1 MFWSA
6 THCNASENY
15 FCDLTATRD
24 FFMPIHH
31 GDADISP
38 QLQSIYTEKGQKLG
52 QSGIGREKEI
62 NLTATCP
69 FLKWLRAH

>member
-1 MFWSA
+1 
-6 THCNASENY
+6 
-15 FCDLTATRD
+15 
-24 FFMPIHH
+24 MPIHH

-38 QLQSIYTEKGQKLG
+38 QIQSIYTEKGQKLG
-52 QSGIGREKEI
+52 QSGIGSEEAV